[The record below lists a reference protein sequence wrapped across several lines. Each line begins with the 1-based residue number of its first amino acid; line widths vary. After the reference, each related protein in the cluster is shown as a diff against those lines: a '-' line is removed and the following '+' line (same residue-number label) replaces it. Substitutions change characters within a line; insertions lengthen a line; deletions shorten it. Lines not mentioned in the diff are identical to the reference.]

1 MQDKADLVVDSCESI
16 ADKLFNAINHAKDPN
31 KTALIVKKERC
42 SYANLRNRSFSL
54 AALLLANK
62 VSRVALC
69 TGRTFDMYTTI
80 AASIMSG
87 VTYVPLTLINPCEK
101 SAFICAHSQSS
112 HIFIAPEAVSYAA
125 KMLLNM
131 PQETLKS
138 IDIICTNSVALELK
152 NAVQEAIANTQSVAV
167 ANTQGHVDAKSQA
180 KADAVTQGAADISAQ
195 TIELINA
202 IIAKSIIYD
211 DTEESMAAQAQLFDF
226 ELARSKMSSSDIMHI
241 LYTSGTTG
249 APKGVMVTRANWSK
263 YFDTITKI
271 YRYQESDIFSNFAEI
286 TFDIS
291 LQDPICA
298 WICGA
303 TVVCATKRDVMNAV
317 KFIEKNSITI
327 VHITPAMV
335 SYIKKSGMFKVGA
348 LPSVRLSIFIG
359 EALWYKQAYDYS
371 LLCPNTVI
379 YNTYGPTEATVAVSI
394 FEVEK
399 SVLSK
404 MQQDEA
410 SAAPDTKVDS
420 AKTPLLHDI
429 VPLGYAFDGV
439 EFCVCD
445 EDGVEKGEGEVGELL
460 IGGPQ
465 VTAGYWQMPE
475 KNANA
480 FIERNGS
487 KYYRTGDLV
496 CFRLDENSKRVFYY
510 IGRDGDML
518 KLHGFRVSLYEV
530 DEQFGALTNYVVRA
544 IAYEVPDEGGRSNEL
559 VLAVE
564 GADEKE
570 CELLYQKGRAHVAVY
585 MQPAYVLALQDF
597 PLNVNG
603 KVDRK
608 AIKQLLM
615 SKYCELSG
623 YTDVS

>member
-42 SYANLRNRSFSL
+42 SYANLRDRSFSF
-54 AALLLANK
+54 AALLLDNK
-62 VSRVALC
+62 VSRIALC

-152 NAVQEAIANTQSVAV
+152 NAVQEAMANTQSVAE
-167 ANTQGHVDAKSQA
+167 ANTQGQVDANSQSP
-180 KADAVTQGAADISAQ
+180 ADAITQGAAEISAQ

-211 DTEESMAAQAQLFDF
+211 DSAESMAAQAQLFDF

-263 YFDTITKI
+263 YFDTIAKI
-271 YRYQESDIFSNFAEI
+271 YRYQESDVFSNFAEI

-335 SYIKKSGMFKVGA
+335 SYIKKSGMFKEGA

-394 FEVEK
+394 FEVKK
-399 SVLSK
+399 SVLSN
-404 MQQDEA
+404 MQEDEA
-410 SAAPDTKVDS
+410 GAEESKIDS
-420 AKTPLLHDI
+420 AKNPLLHDI

-475 KNANA
+475 KNASA

-623 YTDVS
+623 FTDVS

>member
-1 MQDKADLVVDSCESI
+1 MDSCESI

-62 VSRVALC
+62 VSRIALC

-131 PQETLKS
+131 PQETLNS
-138 IDIICTNSVALELK
+138 LDIICTNSVALELK
-152 NAVQEAIANTQSVAV
+152 NAMQEAIANTQSVAG
-167 ANTQGHVDAKSQA
+167 ANTQGHVDANSQGQ
-180 KADAVTQGAADISAQ
+180 ADAVTQGAAEISAQ

-211 DTEESMAAQAQLFDF
+211 VTEESMAAQAQLFDF

-249 APKGVMVTRANWSK
+249 APKGVMVTRANWSN
-263 YFDTITKI
+263 YFETITKI

-404 MQQDEA
+404 MQQDEDGA
-410 SAAPDTKVDS
+410 EDSKVDS

-475 KNANA
+475 KNASA

-623 YTDVS
+623 YTNVS

>member
-16 ADKLFNAINHAKDPN
+16 ADKLFNAINHAKEPN

-42 SYANLRNRSFSL
+42 SYANLRDRSFSF

-62 VSRVALC
+62 VSRITLC

-87 VTYVPLTLINPCEK
+87 VTYVPLNLINPCEK

-271 YRYQESDIFSNFAEI
+271 YHYQESDIFSNFAEI

-399 SVLSK
+399 SVLSN

-410 SAAPDTKVDS
+410 GSEDSKVDS
-420 AKTPLLHDI
+420 AKTPLLQDI

-475 KNANA
+475 KNASA

-518 KLHGFRVSLYEV
+518 KLHGFRISLYEV

>member
-42 SYANLRNRSFSL
+42 SYANLRERSFSF
-54 AALLLANK
+54 AALLLDNK
-62 VSRVALC
+62 VSRIALC

-152 NAVQEAIANTQSVAV
+152 NAVQEAIANTQSVAE
-167 ANTQGHVDAKSQA
+167 ANTQGQVYANSLGQ
-180 KADAVTQGAADISAQ
+180 ADATTQSVAEISAQ

-211 DTEESMAAQAQLFDF
+211 DDAESMAAQAQLFDF

-263 YFDTITKI
+263 YFDTIAKI
-271 YRYQESDIFSNFAEI
+271 YRYQESDVFSNFAEI

-335 SYIKKSGMFKVGA
+335 SYIKKSGMFKEGA

-394 FEVEK
+394 FEVKK

-404 MQQDEA
+404 MQEDEA
-410 SAAPDTKVDS
+410 ATEDSKIDS

-475 KNANA
+475 KNASA

-615 SKYCELSG
+615 NKYCELSG
-623 YTDVS
+623 FTDVS

>member
-1 MQDKADLVVDSCESI
+1 MQDKADLAVDSCESI

-42 SYANLRNRSFSL
+42 SYANLRDRSFSF
-54 AALLLANK
+54 AALLVDNK
-62 VSRVALC
+62 VSRIALC

-138 IDIICTNSVALELK
+138 IHIICSKNVSLELK
-152 NAVQEAIANTQSVAV
+152 NSVQEVAANTQALAATNAEGS
-167 ANTQGHVDAKSQA
+167 ANLNVESTVQV
-180 KADAVTQGAADISAQ
+180 SAQ

-202 IIAKSIIYD
+202 VIDNLITYD
-211 DTEESMAAQAQLFDF
+211 DTAESMAAQAQLFDF

-263 YFDTITKI
+263 YFETITKI
-271 YRYQESDIFSNFAEI
+271 YRYQESDVFSNFAEI

-399 SVLSK
+399 SVLSN

-410 SAAPDTKVDS
+410 SAASDTKVDS
-420 AKTPLLHDI
+420 TKTPLLHDI

-439 EFCVCD
+439 DFCVCD

-475 KNANA
+475 KNASA

-496 CFRLDENSKRVFYY
+496 CFRLDKNSKRVFYY

-544 IAYEVPDEGGRSNEL
+544 IAYEIPDEGGRSNEL
-559 VLAVE
+559 VLAIE

-623 YTDVS
+623 HTDVS

>member
-1 MQDKADLVVDSCESI
+1 MQDKADLAVDSCESI

-42 SYANLRNRSFSL
+42 SYANLRDRSFSL
-54 AALLLANK
+54 AALLLDNK
-62 VSRVALC
+62 VSRIALC

-138 IDIICTNSVALELK
+138 IHIICSKNVSLELK
-152 NAVQEAIANTQSVAV
+152 NSVQEVAANTQALAATNAEGS
-167 ANTQGHVDAKSQA
+167 ANLNVESTVQV
-180 KADAVTQGAADISAQ
+180 SAQ

-202 IIAKSIIYD
+202 VIDNLITYD
-211 DTEESMAAQAQLFDF
+211 DTAESMAAQAQLFDF

-263 YFDTITKI
+263 YFETITKI
-271 YRYQESDIFSNFAEI
+271 YRYQESDVFSNFAEI

-399 SVLSK
+399 SVLSN

-410 SAAPDTKVDS
+410 SAASDTKVDS
-420 AKTPLLHDI
+420 TKTPLLHDI

-439 EFCVCD
+439 DFCVCD

-475 KNANA
+475 KNASA

-544 IAYEVPDEGGRSNEL
+544 IAYEIPDEGGRSNEL

-615 SKYCELSG
+615 SKYCVISG
-623 YTDVS
+623 HTDVS